1 MAVLPQRA
9 EVRLSDRQ
17 PKRGAI
23 HSWTLPQP
31 SAAATAPT
39 APLLGLGQESKP

>member
-17 PKRGAI
+17 TKLGAI

-31 SAAATAPT
+31 SAAAKEPT